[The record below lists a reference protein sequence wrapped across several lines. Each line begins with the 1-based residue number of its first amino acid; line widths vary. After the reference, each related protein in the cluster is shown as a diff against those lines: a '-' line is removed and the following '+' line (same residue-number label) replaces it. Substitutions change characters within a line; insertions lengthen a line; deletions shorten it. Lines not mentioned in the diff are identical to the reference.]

1 MLTKRESAA
10 KKPPGDD
17 SLAPTS
23 ERGSAS
29 AILRTFMALLVVLL
43 GICMGVKCV
52 PVMINA
58 YAFRDF
64 LEEEA
69 RYAPMRK
76 SDDEAKAR
84 ILRKA
89 RELELPVSAKAIQ
102 YEKTSSRIDIKV
114 KYTIPIETPV
124 YTYQWNFDE
133 SVDLPIF

>member
-1 MLTKRESAA
+1 
-10 KKPPGDD
+10 
-17 SLAPTS
+17 
-23 ERGSAS
+23 
-29 AILRTFMALLVVLL
+29 MALLVVLL
-43 GICMGVKCV
+43 GIYMGVKCV

>member
-1 MLTKRESAA
+1 MITNPR
-10 KKPPGDD
+10 G
-17 SLAPTS
+17 
-23 ERGSAS
+23 ERGEG
-29 AILRTFMALLVVLL
+29 RFGTFLALLMVLL
-43 GICMGVKCV
+43 GIYLGVKCV

-76 SDDEAKAR
+76 SDDESRAR

-102 YEKTSSRIDIKV
+102 YEKTSSRIVIKV
-114 KYTIPIETPV
+114 KYTVPIETPV
-124 YTYQWNFDE
+124 YTYRWNLDE
-133 SVDLPIF
+133 TIDLPVF

>member
-1 MLTKRESAA
+1 MTTHAR
-10 KKPPGDD
+10 G
-17 SLAPTS
+17 
-23 ERGSAS
+23 ERGEG
-29 AILRTFMALLVVLL
+29 RFGTFMALLVVLL
-43 GICMGVKCV
+43 GIYMGVKCV

-69 RYAPMRK
+69 RYAPMRR